1 VMMQGQKGQGKNQ
14 KQGQKQGQK
23 SQKARTKLHKNSLTK
38 RNDYDKILSV
48 CRTARYK
55 SAYLPGFL

>member
-1 VMMQGQKGQGKNQ
+1 MMQGQKGQGKNQ
-14 KQGQKQGQK
+14 KQGQKQGQE